1 MPCSDSKAAN
11 LRAGNSQ
18 AQIPVHRYSEY
29 LRESGEGSIHP
40 GFLAMAG
47 FNLSNM
53 KQVVGL
59 REDIDK
65 SSGNAFLN
73 IFFNIDVYKI
83 ASGLGR

>member
-1 MPCSDSKAAN
+1 
-11 LRAGNSQ
+11 
-18 AQIPVHRYSEY
+18 
-29 LRESGEGSIHP
+29 
-40 GFLAMAG
+40 MAG